1 MMRKRRTPVTRQRSK
16 ESVRPFNDFDG
27 VYSIDGRLATV
38 NLLPG
43 VRVYGEDLVKI
54 GRTEYRIWDNYRS
67 KPAAALK
74 KRLKVFPLK
83 KGMTVLYLGAASGTT
98 VSHFSDIVGKEGVI
112 YGIDIAERVLRE
124 LIHHAELRGN
134 IVPILADA
142 KLPDRYAGQVFG
154 QVDLVFE
161 DVAAKDQAEILV
173 RNADKF
179 LAPGG
184 YAMIAIKSQSID
196 VTKPPAEIY
205 KECLAELEKHFDVL
219 DKVELDP
226 FEKMHMFVVLR
237 KK

>member
-1 MMRKRRTPVTRQRSK
+1 VL
-16 ESVRPFNDFDG
+16 PFDSLDG
-27 VYSIDGRLATV
+27 VFSIDGRLATV

-43 VRVYGEDLVKI
+43 VRVYGEDLIKI

-74 KRLKVFPLK
+74 RHLKVFPLK
-83 KGMTVLYLGAASGTT
+83 NGMTVLYLGAASGTT
-98 VSHFSDIVGKEGVI
+98 VSHFSDIVGNEGVI

-142 KLPDRYAGQVFG
+142 KLPDKYAGQIFG
-154 QVDLVFE
+154 HVDLVFE
-161 DVAAKDQAEILV
+161 DVAAKDQVEILV

-196 VTKPPAEIY
+196 VTKPPKEIY
-205 KECLAELEKHFDVL
+205 AECLTELEKHFEIL
-219 DKVELDP
+219 DNVELDP
-226 FEKMHMFVVLR
+226 YEKFHMFVVL
-237 KK
+237 KKK